1 MITLQFSLALAIDV
15 AEQEVQA
22 AINAASNLLPSDLPN
37 PPIYSKINP
46 ADSPILTLALTSS
59 SLPLSKVED
68 LAETTLSQK
77 ISQLPGV
84 GLVSISGGQR
94 PAVRI
99 QANPTSLAA
108 YGLSLEDLRTAL
120 GQANV
125 DQAKGNFDGPHQAFT
140 IGANDQLLTS
150 DGYRPLIIAYK
161 NGAPVRLS
169 DVATVFDG
177 AENAKQ
183 AAWANEHPAVILNIQ
198 RQPGANIIAVVDRVK
213 RLLPQLQASLPGAVD
228 VAMAVG
234 AEKLKD
240 TGYAGLISPKIQDDG
255 TRVNT
260 SAPANFSLLV
270 PAYRERYGVA
280 PEEFR
285 AAMTHVAAKNHA
297 NGALNPR
304 AQFRRAVSNE
314 AIERSPVVAG
324 ELGVMDC
331 SGVADG
337 AAAAIV
343 TRAEDA
349 RKYTGSPLSIKA
361 LALVTG
367 DGSGAADPRYD
378 YTSFPEVVDCARRA
392 YAQAGIT
399 DPRRELA
406 LAEVHDCFTPTEI
419 VLMEDLGFAERGH
432 AWRDVLDGVYD
443 RDGELPV
450 NPDGG
455 LKSFG
460 HPVGASGLRM
470 IYECWLQLRGQA
482 GARQVATA
490 HRGLALTQNLGGAPG
505 DCVCFISVLGSKLA

>member
-1 MITLQFSLALAIDV
+1 MAQHSLSDRVAIISMGCTRFGEHFDRSADELAVDAVTEALDGASLSSADIDAFWLGTYVSGISGMALA
-15 AEQEVQA
+15 
-22 AINAASNLLPSDLPN
+22 
-37 PPIYSKINP
+37 
-46 ADSPILTLALTSS
+46 
-59 SLPLSKVED
+59 
-68 LAETTLSQK
+68 
-77 ISQLPGV
+77 
-84 GLVSISGGQR
+84 
-94 PAVRI
+94 
-99 QANPTSLAA
+99 
-108 YGLSLEDLRTAL
+108 
-120 GQANV
+120 
-125 DQAKGNFDGPHQAFT
+125 
-140 IGANDQLLTS
+140 
-150 DGYRPLIIAYK
+150 RPLRLVGK
-161 NGAPVRLS
+161 PVTRVENMCATGSEALRAAVYA
-169 DVATVFDG
+169 VA
-177 AENAKQ
+177 
-183 AAWANEHPAVILNIQ
+183 
-198 RQPGANIIAVVDRVK
+198 
-213 RLLPQLQASLPGAVD
+213 SGAVD

-234 AEKLKD
+234 VEKLKD

-280 PEEFR
+280 PEDFR

-304 AQFRRAVSNE
+304 AQFRRAVSKE

-343 TRAEDA
+343 TRAQDA
-349 RKYTGSPLSIKA
+349 LKYTGSPLYIKA

-378 YTSFPEVVDCARRA
+378 YTRFPEVADCARQA

-419 VLMEDLGFAERGH
+419 ILMEDLGFAERGH

-482 GARQVATA
+482 GDRQVATA
-490 HRGLALTQNLGGAPG
+490 DRGLALTQNLGGAPG
-505 DCVCFISVLGSKLA
+505 NCVCFISVVGSQPAR